1 MKLKRGI
8 QISLAI
14 LFLMIAIV
22 LGYAVYLYLNVKSAA
37 NDIYEPREPVK
48 EVSIVDNRGGVGFPI
63 DLENEEPFNALIL
76 GVDTRANDRGR
87 SDTMIVLSVNPAQK
101 SVLMFNIPRD
111 TRTSIVGR
119 GTEDKINHAY
129 AFGGVNMSVQTVEQ
143 FLGVPMHYY
152 LKVDMEGFARV
163 IDLVGG
169 VDVENPFAFEYG
181 GHQFDKG
188 TIHLDGASA
197 LGFSRMRY
205 DDPKGDLG
213 RNDRQREIIK
223 QVLKSTVQV
232 STVFQLESLL
242 GEVSEHVKTDVSFD
256 EMKSMLTK
264 YRNVLD
270 RVESVEIK
278 GTGKKIDGVYYYMV
292 EQSEKDRIHQL
303 IKEHSG

>member
-152 LKVDMEGFARV
+152 LKLDMEGFARV

-169 VDVENPFAFEYG
+169 VDVENPFAFEYE

-223 QVLKSTVQV
+223 QVLKSTIQV

-264 YRNVLD
+264 YRNVLEH
-270 RVESVEIK
+270 VESVEIK

>member
-14 LFLMIAIV
+14 VFLMVAIV

-48 EVSIVDNRGGVGFPI
+48 EVSIVDNRGDGRFPI
-63 DLENEEPFNALIL
+63 DLENEEAFNALIL

-111 TRTSIVGR
+111 TRTSIVGC

-143 FLGVPMHYY
+143 FLGVPMDYY

-169 VDVENPFAFEYG
+169 VDVENPFAFEYEG
-181 GHQFDKG
+181 YQFDKG

-256 EMKSMLTK
+256 EMKSMLSK
-264 YRNVLD
+264 YRNVLEH
-270 RVESVEIK
+270 VESVEIK

>member
-22 LGYAVYLYLNVKSAA
+22 LGYAVYLYLNVKSTA

-101 SVLMFNIPRD
+101 SVLMLNIPRD

-169 VDVENPFAFEYG
+169 VDVENPFAFEYE

-256 EMKSMLTK
+256 EMKSMLAK
-264 YRNVLD
+264 YRNVLE

>member
-37 NDIYEPREPVK
+37 NHIYEPREPVK

-169 VDVENPFAFEYG
+169 VDVENPFAFEYE

-256 EMKSMLTK
+256 EMKSMLAK
-264 YRNVLD
+264 YRNVLE

-278 GTGKKIDGVYYYMV
+278 GTGKNIDGVYYYMV

>member
-1 MKLKRGI
+1 MKLKLGI
-8 QISLAI
+8 KITLAVLI
-14 LFLMIAIV
+14 FMIAIV
-22 LGYAVYLYLNVKSAA
+22 VGYAIYLYLHVKSAA
-37 NDIYEPREPVK
+37 DNIYEPREPIK
-48 EVSIVDNRGGVGFPI
+48 QVSIVDNRGGGRFPI
-63 DLENEEPFNALIL
+63 DMENQEPFNALIL
-76 GVDTRANDRGR
+76 GVDERANDHGR
-87 SDTMIVLSVNPAQK
+87 SDTMIVLSVNPAQN

-111 TRTSIVGR
+111 TRTSIVGH

-143 FLGVPMHYY
+143 FLGVPMDYY
-152 LKVDMEGFARV
+152 LKVDMEGFAKV

-169 VDVENPFAFEYG
+169 VDVHNPFAFEYE
-181 GHQFDKG
+181 GHRFEKG
-188 TIHLDGASA
+188 TLHLDGASA

-223 QVLKSTVQV
+223 QVLKNTVQI

-242 GEVSEHVKTDVSFD
+242 GEVSEHVKTDISFD
-256 EMKSMLTK
+256 EMKQMLSN
-264 YRNVLD
+264 YRNVLEH
-270 RVESVEIK
+270 VESVEIK

-292 EQSEKDRIHQL
+292 EQSEKNRIHQL